1 MKILYLSTYSFP
13 EHVASPYLSQNR
25 DEAFAK
31 KGFVMECY
39 SPTPTRGVTAEI
51 RFKYKNVKV
60 EKFYNGMYTLHRFSM
75 YREGKHP
82 LLRAIRYLL
91 VCIRQFNRAVFC
103 AKDIDIMFLTSTPP
117 IQGAMGAIVK
127 MIKGYKFVYNL
138 QDVFPDSLVGAGLAK
153 KNGFLW
159 KIGRALED
167 FTYKHADKIIVVSQ
181 DFKKNIMNKGVPE
194 NKIEVIYNWVDE
206 QKVVN
211 VKRSENVL
219 FDEYNLDRNK
229 FYITYC
235 GNIGLTQNMDML
247 IDVAK
252 DLEVIPNIHFVL
264 IGEGVYKSHVESVIE
279 ERQINNIT
287 LLPFQPYEKI
297 SQVFSL
303 GDVGIVISKPNVGQN
318 SVPSKTWSILSASRP
333 VLVNFDENELKTII
347 ENNQCGIYTKA
358 GDRDAFKSAIL
369 YLYQNKEKC
378 KKIGENGRKFIL
390 ENLTKE
396 IGTSKYI
403 KVLEDVM
410 NS

>member
-1 MKILYLSTYSFP
+1 
-13 EHVASPYLSQNR
+13 
-25 DEAFAK
+25 
-31 KGFVMECY
+31 
-39 SPTPTRGVTAEI
+39 
-51 RFKYKNVKV
+51 
-60 EKFYNGMYTLHRFSM
+60 
-75 YREGKHP
+75 
-82 LLRAIRYLL
+82 
-91 VCIRQFNRAVFC
+91 
-103 AKDIDIMFLTSTPP
+103 
-117 IQGAMGAIVK
+117 